1 MPTEGI
7 IKQCSIVLTRG
18 CNLRCNFCYV
28 KRAGYVEDDRIDY
41 DYLKSIVDFCCEAKV
56 KYIFFTGGEPLTYSH
71 LPEILRYIKT
81 RHHPMITAIATNGV
95 LLKDMVLCRTLIDSG
110 LGYID
115 VSMKGKDRREWC
127 EMTGYDGS
135 EAQHQA
141 IRNLASL
148 PIDFTCSMV
157 ITPENVHSFC
167 ESVQIAHDNG
177 AKQFSFTFIIDNDD
191 AEEKDLAY
199 LQKHDPIKLVSD
211 FISQIDKLSA
221 ITDDWWVEYSFPM
234 CVYTEE
240 QLKLLKGRLA
250 TPCQIHLKNAVTFNT
265 KMELLPCDMYIYQ
278 QLGKFGRD
286 FSSYQEFLSLT
297 ESANYNKTMDEIRKR
312 ADSVY
317 VALKGGA
324 NFDSIAAKY
333 GQNGT
338 TQWLTSAMYEN
349 SQSIDADSKKY
360 LETLGTLGENELAN
374 VEFMQ
379 GNVIVQVV
387 SRRAMVEKYVAAVV
401 KHTIDFSKDTYSA
414 AYNKFSQFVSAN
426 QTIEAMEKNAAKF
439 GYRVLERRDIFNSEH
454 NVAGIGSTD
463 DAMKWIFDEA
473 EVGKVSPLYECG
485 ENDHLLVV
493 ALTKVHPVGY
503 RAFDDVKDV
512 VKADVVRDKKY
523 EMLKEKL
530 AGVNSVNAAKG
541 KGARVDTVRQITF
554 NAPVFVQATG
564 ASEPA
569 LSGAVAAT
577 KQNSF
582 CPDVI
587 KGNAGAYMFQV
598 TSRSTRQG
606 AKFDAKTME
615 QRLRQMALQA
625 ASRYMDELY
634 LSAGVVDNRY
644 LFF

>member
-1 MPTEGI
+1 
-7 IKQCSIVLTRG
+7 
-18 CNLRCNFCYV
+18 
-28 KRAGYVEDDRIDY
+28 
-41 DYLKSIVDFCCEAKV
+41 
-56 KYIFFTGGEPLTYSH
+56 
-71 LPEILRYIKT
+71 
-81 RHHPMITAIATNGV
+81 MITAIATNGV

-297 ESANYNKTMDEIRKR
+297 ESANYNKTMAEIRKLPSDECT
-312 ADSVY
+312 ACEHFGVCYGGCPVLWKNYSFA
-317 VALKGGA
+317 ALKE
-324 NFDSIAAKY
+324 FKAK
-333 GQNGT
+333 GT
-338 TQWLTSAMYEN
+338 PN
-349 SQSIDADSKKY
+349 S
-360 LETLGTLGENELAN
+360 
-374 VEFMQ
+374 
-379 GNVIVQVV
+379 
-387 SRRAMVEKYVAAVV
+387 
-401 KHTIDFSKDTYSA
+401 DFS
-414 AYNKFSQFVSAN
+414 
-426 QTIEAMEKNAAKF
+426 
-439 GYRVLERRDIFNSEH
+439 
-454 NVAGIGSTD
+454 
-463 DAMKWIFDEA
+463 
-473 EVGKVSPLYECG
+473 G
-485 ENDHLLVV
+485 E
-493 ALTKVHPVGY
+493 
-503 RAFDDVKDV
+503 
-512 VKADVVRDKKY
+512 
-523 EMLKEKL
+523 
-530 AGVNSVNAAKG
+530 
-541 KGARVDTVRQITF
+541 
-554 NAPVFVQATG
+554 
-564 ASEPA
+564 
-569 LSGAVAAT
+569 
-577 KQNSF
+577 
-582 CPDVI
+582 
-587 KGNAGAYMFQV
+587 
-598 TSRSTRQG
+598 
-606 AKFDAKTME
+606 
-615 QRLRQMALQA
+615 
-625 ASRYMDELY
+625 
-634 LSAGVVDNRY
+634 
-644 LFF
+644 

>member
-41 DYLKSIVDFCCEAKV
+41 DDLKSIVDFCCEAKV

-278 QLGKFGRD
+278 QLGKFGKD

-297 ESANYNKTMDEIRKR
+297 ESANYNKTMDEIRKLPSDECT
-312 ADSVY
+312 ACEHFGVCYGGCPVLWKNYSFA
-317 VALKGGA
+317 ALKE
-324 NFDSIAAKY
+324 FKAK
-333 GQNGT
+333 GT
-338 TQWLTSAMYEN
+338 PN
-349 SQSIDADSKKY
+349 S
-360 LETLGTLGENELAN
+360 
-374 VEFMQ
+374 
-379 GNVIVQVV
+379 
-387 SRRAMVEKYVAAVV
+387 
-401 KHTIDFSKDTYSA
+401 DFS
-414 AYNKFSQFVSAN
+414 
-426 QTIEAMEKNAAKF
+426 
-439 GYRVLERRDIFNSEH
+439 
-454 NVAGIGSTD
+454 
-463 DAMKWIFDEA
+463 
-473 EVGKVSPLYECG
+473 G
-485 ENDHLLVV
+485 E
-493 ALTKVHPVGY
+493 
-503 RAFDDVKDV
+503 
-512 VKADVVRDKKY
+512 
-523 EMLKEKL
+523 
-530 AGVNSVNAAKG
+530 
-541 KGARVDTVRQITF
+541 
-554 NAPVFVQATG
+554 
-564 ASEPA
+564 
-569 LSGAVAAT
+569 
-577 KQNSF
+577 
-582 CPDVI
+582 
-587 KGNAGAYMFQV
+587 
-598 TSRSTRQG
+598 
-606 AKFDAKTME
+606 
-615 QRLRQMALQA
+615 
-625 ASRYMDELY
+625 
-634 LSAGVVDNRY
+634 
-644 LFF
+644 